1 MLTIN
6 ILFLHCYIW
15 IALEHVS
22 TDMRGSTDAVVS
34 NNVNELHLILPFNI
48 MSILGSRFETV

>member
-15 IALEHVS
+15 IALEHV
-22 TDMRGSTDAVVS
+22 STDAVVS